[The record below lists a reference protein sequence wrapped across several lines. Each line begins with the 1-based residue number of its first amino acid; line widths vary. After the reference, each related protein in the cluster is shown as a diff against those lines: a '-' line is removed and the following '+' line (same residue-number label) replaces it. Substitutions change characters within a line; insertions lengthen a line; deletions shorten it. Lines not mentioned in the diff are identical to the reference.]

1 VLGAPR
7 WRLADVNLSWRSWPG
22 EDESVIFSPAS
33 GDVHVLNDAARQL
46 IESAAQTPRSLDQ
59 FIAVLSPQSAAPADE
74 LVSSVQATIEML
86 DAAGILE
93 PDA

>member
-1 VLGAPR
+1 MIGATR
-7 WRLADVNLSWRSWPG
+7 WRVADVNLDWRSWPG
-22 EDESVIFSPAS
+22 EDECAIFSPAS

-46 IESAAQTPRSLDQ
+46 IECAVQSPRTLDQ
-59 FIAVLSPQSAAPADE
+59 FIAALSHSAAPADE